1 MIFGEETRGKLKA
14 AWRLTQP
21 YWVSEEKWIA
31 WGLMG
36 VVVAFN
42 LANVYV
48 DVLLNQWNNTF
59 YNSLQELNS
68 ALFFRQIG
76 IFCILATIS
85 IVLSVYAFYLQQM
98 LQIRWR
104 RWLTDRYVG
113 TWLADQAYYRLQL
126 QHSTTDN
133 PDQRIADDLRLF
145 TAYVLNLSLGL
156 LTSVVSFF
164 SFLFILWNLS
174 GPAAIPLG
182 TWGTIYV
189 PAYLVWTALI
199 YAAIGSWLTMK
210 IGRPLI
216 GLNFAQQRFEADFRF
231 SLVRLRENAESV
243 ALFRGEP
250 AETRIFQGRFANV
263 YDNFWRIMKRQ
274 KSLQWFTIGYAQ
286 IAIIFPYVVVAPRF
300 FAKQITL
307 GGLMQVASAFG
318 SVRRALSFIVDS
330 YTEIA
335 SWLAVTERLTGFQAR
350 LDLISD
356 AARAPQR
363 IALTRT
369 GGGVSVRNLDLA
381 LPDGTP
387 ILTGVHFE
395 AAAGEAVLLS
405 GPTGLGKSTLIRAVA
420 GIWPFGSGEVRLGE
434 GRAMFVPQRPY
445 LPLGTLADALCYPGA
460 GSDVPKER
468 LEKLLT
474 DFQLGELVPHL
485 DTTDNWGHRLSL
497 GEQQRLAFARIML
510 TEPTIVFLDEATS
523 AVDEAREARCYRLL
537 RTASWRPTIVS
548 VGHRGTL
555 QLFHDRIVDVTSFA
569 CEGRDFTLPDDTDAL
584 EPPPPLRAAGE

>member
-485 DTTDNWGHRLSL
+485 DATDNWGHRLSL

>member
-356 AARAPQR
+356 AARAPQS
-363 IALTRT
+363 IALTRA
-369 GGGVSVRNLDLA
+369 GVGVSVRNLNLA

-434 GRAMFVPQRPY
+434 GRVLFVPQRPY

-460 GSDVPKER
+460 SGDVPKER

-485 DTTDNWGHRLSL
+485 DTTDNWTQRLSL

>member
-14 AWRLTQP
+14 AWRLVRP
-21 YWVSEEKWIA
+21 YWVSEEKRIA
-31 WGLMG
+31 WALMG

-48 DVLLNQWNNTF
+48 DVLINQWNNAF

-68 ALFFRQIG
+68 TLFFREIG
-76 IFCILATIS
+76 IFCVLATIS

-104 RWLTDRYVG
+104 RWLTKRYVG
-113 TWLADQAYYRLQL
+113 AWLADQAYYRLQL
-126 QHSTTDN
+126 QNGGTDN

-182 TWGTIYV
+182 SWGTIQI
-189 PAYLVWTALI
+189 PAYLVWTAI
-199 YAAIGSWLTMK
+199 VYAGIGSWLTMK

-216 GLNFAQQRFEADFRF
+216 GLNFLRQRFEADFRF
-231 SLVRLRENAESV
+231 SLIRLRENAESV

-250 AETRIFQGRFANV
+250 AETRIFQGRFAHV

-330 YTEIA
+330 YTDIA
-335 SWLAVTERLTGFQAR
+335 DWLSVTERLTGFDAR
-350 LDLISD
+350 LDRIAD
-356 AARAPQR
+356 AARAPQK
-363 IALTRT
+363 IVLTHD
-369 GGGVSVRNLDLA
+369 GEGLSVRDLDLA
-381 LPDGTP
+381 LPDGSP
-387 ILTGVHFE
+387 LLTGVHFE
-395 AAAGEAVLLS
+395 AAAGDAVLLN
-405 GPTGLGKSTLIRAVA
+405 GPTGIGKSTLIRAVA
-420 GIWPFGSGEVRLGE
+420 GIWPFGSGTVRLGA
-434 GRAMFVPQRPY
+434 GKIMFVPQRPY
-445 LPLGTLADALCYPGA
+445 LPLGTLADAICYPA
-460 GSDVPKER
+460 VGSDVPRER
-468 LEKLLT
+468 LMKLLS
-474 DFQLGELVPHL
+474 DFQLGDLTPCL
-485 DTTDNWGHRLSL
+485 DTTDHWSQRLSL

-510 TEPTIVFLDEATS
+510 TEPAMVFLDEATS
-523 AVDEAREARCYRLL
+523 AIDEAREARCYRML
-537 RTASWRPTIVS
+537 RTAPWRPTIVS

-555 QLFHDRIVDVTSFA
+555 QLFHDRIVDVGAFCCA
-569 CEGRDFTLPDDTDAL
+569 GRDFTLPDDAYQP
-584 EPPPPLRAAGE
+584 EAPLRAAGE